1 MTGVICLTLHLTR
14 VGFQNLPFPSVSAM
28 SSASLDVLRYRIP
41 ARMREL
47 ESFVR
52 LGVALESNPPTSDIA
67 VKIGDSSY
75 STTDHRFLLHP
86 LADAAAIISRG
97 LLNFLGLSS
106 QNGSL
111 IAKPLTRKDDLK
123 MSDIGLDWVSVLS
136 ATSGWPFPP
145 GDAEVKLM
153 LCLRCADKVSAHLT
167 HQSAVSNNLNIA
179 SLVDAADFVNQ
190 LINREVYVALGLPPV
205 NFGHGSAHGL
215 ISVSQS

>member
-28 SSASLDVLRYRIP
+28 SSAKLDVLEYRIP

-52 LGVALESNPPTSDIA
+52 LGVALESNPPNSDIT

-111 IAKPLTRKDDLK
+111 IAKPLTRKDNLK
-123 MSDIGLDWVSVLS
+123 MSDIGLGFCTQSNFWLAIPTRGCGSQTDVVPSLRRQS
-136 ATSGWPFPP
+136 FRAPNAS
-145 GDAEVKLM
+145 ECRVK
-153 LCLRCADKVSAHLT
+153 
-167 HQSAVSNNLNIA
+167 
-179 SLVDAADFVNQ
+179 
-190 LINREVYVALGLPPV
+190 
-205 NFGHGSAHGL
+205 
-215 ISVSQS
+215 